1 MTEEKIIDEA
11 VETWNSRIGNG
22 TMIIPPPLDSLKP
35 IYKILPRLFNRSP
48 TASVVIVV
56 DDFSNK
62 ETVNNYLTQQNN
74 IYDAIFKRFINSGNI
89 KILSIDWISDNINQ
103 YNPLLTII
111 YNPSGFTFAHLGLL
125 DKSTFKLIILGKT
138 INSKDKDSFC
148 SICPIVKE
156 VTQDEVD
163 SSRTNPPV
171 EEYRIPISIDADSE
185 DAKLLEYYNDNIRVS
200 INIFGGLENLKKAMS
215 GTSNNNSA
223 MAYCDALA
231 RDNGWSEHLD
241 MTTEYNQQID
251 KLYNPIAIQEKANV
265 TYDMIRKR
273 SKLVASYL
281 YKINAITEIVRNNV
295 NKKILIINKFADM
308 ANYVAGNL
316 NIANGKI
323 ICKAYYDKLESI
335 PAVDIDGNPIFYKTG
350 AKKGQRKVMGVTS
363 QKKLYQTMFNKGDI
377 NVLSVTNSPDKEL
390 NIDVDIIII
399 TSPLCED
406 IKSYLYRLSKIN
418 FNTPIILYTLY
429 CKNTLEEKQLEN
441 KSMDSNHKLISVDT
455 PNVKLDVNSNY
466 IVVD

>member
-11 VETWNSRIGNG
+11 VETWNSRKGNG

-56 DDFSNK
+56 DDFSDK
-62 ETVNNYLTQQNN
+62 DIVNNYLTQQNN
-74 IYDAIFKRFINSGNI
+74 IYDSIFKRFIASGNI
-89 KILSIDWISDNINQ
+89 KILSIDWVSDNINQ
-103 YNPLLTII
+103 YKPLLTII
-111 YNPSGFTFAHLGLL
+111 YNPSSFTFAHLGLL
-125 DKSTFKLIILGKT
+125 DKSTFKLIILSKT
-138 INSKDKDSFC
+138 IDNKSKDSFC
-148 SICPIVKE
+148 SICPVVKE
-156 VTQDEVD
+156 VTQSEVD

-171 EEYRIPISIDADSE
+171 EEYRIPISIEADSE
-185 DAKLLEYYNDNIRVS
+185 DAELFEFYNDNIHTS
-200 INIFGGLENLKKAMS
+200 ISIFGSLENLKKAMS
-215 GTSNNNSA
+215 GTSNNDSA
-223 MAYCDALA
+223 MAYCDSLA

-251 KLYNPIAIQEKANV
+251 KLYNPIAIQEKANI

-273 SKLVASYL
+273 TRLVANYS
-281 YKINAITEIVRNNV
+281 YKINAVAEIVGNND
-295 NKKILIINKFADM
+295 NKKILVINKFADI
-308 ANYVAGNL
+308 ANDIANNL
-316 NIANGKI
+316 NIANGKV
-323 ICKAYYDKLESI
+323 ICKAYHDKLESI
-335 PAVDIDGNPIFYKTG
+335 PAIDINGNAVFYKTG
-350 AKKGQRKVMGVTS
+350 AKKGQRKMMGVTS

-441 KSMDSNHKLISVDT
+441 KSMDSNHKLMDDNT
-455 PNVKLDVNSNY
+455 PNVKVDVNSNY
-466 IVVD
+466 IIID